1 MPDRCASPA
10 LEPGA
15 PIRARHI
22 GRPDRCAAEI
32 TEAPLSDSASTN
44 MRRTASEEFALNSE
58 YVPVR
63 RAQTMP
69 DPPSPQEIPL
79 RIQRTEPVYHKAH
92 FDNWDHHGGLVD
104 NLVPLARHA
113 LKYGE
118 LVASTGSLVDAETDA
133 LVSTVEESCLE
144 GAGVDAAISR
154 AGGALLAEKRQA
166 LPIISGDMRCLTG
179 DAVVTSGGPFG
190 FLRCEAIIYAV
201 GPNYKEMDDD
211 LSRGDD
217 LLRDA
222 YRASMRRANGLK
234 CKTVAFALVSA
245 GMRRGR
251 QSLDN
256 VLKVA
261 VQAIGDM
268 AYPGLQRVHLVA
280 FRKPE
285 QDVLQRVLLSLAT
298 ASAVDGAY
306 PPRATEDGEEHLAHQ
321 LASVDKALHNPSSS
335 SPPPGGPAPS
345 RSPPQRQPS
354 RSPPQRQSSRAILAN
369 RVVML
374 QSEPIGVGE
383 LDLEGE
389 ANKLRQALREAAASA
404 NVDVELKV
412 STATVDAFQ
421 SAVTLGARV
430 VHFAGHGHEKFM
442 MFEDGHGG
450 AQALEPKALR
460 NRVSACGAGTCKLV
474 VLNSCKSEDVGQA
487 FVAAGVEHVVAVAQN
502 QNNGRI
508 SDRAGI
514 EFCRAFYRSLANM
527 DSLRTAFDIGCAA
540 AQNAHGEMG
549 SDGRF
554 ILLPEDKPHD
564 EPIFSEIPG
573 SFHETTRPPPPS
585 NAPPPPTFY
594 VGRDPELW
602 VCVES
607 ILNHRL
613 TTIGGGYGSGKSA
626 LAAKAAA
633 HVSQHQNF
641 DAVVWV
647 KVTTKDRFFDDV
659 AKAAACVIEKA
670 EDDPLA
676 APMRA
681 ALDRRLSRYASSL
694 STRRMRS
701 ALDDDDFL
709 EHEAAERRASLNRDY
724 SSLDTHGLDT
734 SALVDLAK
742 GGEQVLV
749 VLNDFERFVTAGAD
763 AERARDH
770 CRLLLRGLLETCANI
785 KVLMTCSSFSGIGR
799 VPGVTEQVIPLGR
812 MADDH
817 TAFLL
822 LQRDPELKRR
832 VTNPYAPIPP
842 RIAPRAVAAACASH
856 PFIKRLNGLPYAVGL
871 GVAIL
876 NKLFAYEKMAK
887 EVCEGAGAHKT
898 LPPSS
903 KLEPLDRALRVLDF
917 PEVFDP
923 DLRRLRDELKY
934 VVEHGQGYRPEAEC
948 RKPPAQATPW
958 DVARS
963 WFGSTS
969 PAAPASAW
977 DLSWFGSSAHPAPP
991 APSDPKSPQQRLREL
1006 NEVQEFITPAEYEQ
1020 KKQEIL
1026 AAI

>member
-1 MPDRCASPA
+1 
-10 LEPGA
+10 
-15 PIRARHI
+15 
-22 GRPDRCAAEI
+22 
-32 TEAPLSDSASTN
+32 
-44 MRRTASEEFALNSE
+44 
-58 YVPVR
+58 VR

-118 LVASTGSLVDAETDA
+118 LVASAGSLVDAKTDA
-133 LVSTVEESCLE
+133 LVNAVKESCLE

-166 LPIISGDMRCLTG
+166 LPIISGDTRCLTG
-179 DAVVTSGGPFG
+179 DAVVTTGGPFNY
-190 FLRCEAIIYAV
+190 LRCEAIIHAV

-234 CKTVAFALVSA
+234 CKTVAFSLLSA
-245 GMRRGR
+245 GNRLGR

-261 VQAIGDM
+261 VKAIGDM

-280 FRKPE
+280 HSSTE
-285 QDVLQRVLLSLAT
+285 QEALQRVLLSLST
-298 ASAVDGAY
+298 ARAVDGAY
-306 PPRATEDGEEHLAHQ
+306 VPRAT
-321 LASVDKALHNPSSS
+321 SSPPPGGATS
-335 SPPPGGPAPS
+335 SPPPGGPA
-345 RSPPQRQPS
+345 SPVPS

-374 QSEPIGVGE
+374 QSEPLNPGIAK
-383 LDLEGE
+383 LNLEGE
-389 ANKLRQALREAAASA
+389 ANKLRKALREAAAHA
-404 NVDVELKV
+404 NIDVELQIR
-412 STATVDAFQ
+412 TATVDAFQ

-442 MFEDGHGG
+442 MFEDDHGG
-450 AQALEPKALR
+450 AQTLDPTVLR
-460 NRVSACGAGTCKLV
+460 NRVSACGAETCKLV
-474 VLNSCKSEDVGQA
+474 VLNSCKSEDVGRA

-502 QNNGRI
+502 QNHGRI

-540 AQNAHGEMG
+540 AQNTQG

-554 ILLPEDKPHD
+554 ILLPEDQPHD

-594 VGRDPELW
+594 VGRDSELW
-602 VCVES
+602 LCVES

-647 KVTTKDRFFDDV
+647 KVTTRDGFFHHV
-659 AKAAACVIEKA
+659 AEAAAHVIQK
-670 EDDPLA
+670 A

-681 ALDRRLSRYASSL
+681 ALDRRLSTYSSSL
-694 STRRMRS
+694 STRRLRS
-701 ALDDDDFL
+701 STDDDDFSL
-709 EHEAAERRASLNRDY
+709 DSREAQRKQEQHEAAGIFKHVTY
-724 SSLDTHGLDT
+724 SRLDTHELDT
-734 SALVDLAK
+734 SALAHLAHA
-742 GGEQVLV
+742 GPTLV
-749 VLNDFERFVTAGAD
+749 VLNDFERLVVTAGD
-763 AERARDH
+763 KERAREH
-770 CRLLLRGLLETCANI
+770 CRLLLRGLLESCSNL
-785 KVLMTCSSFSGIGR
+785 KVLMTCSSFSGIGQ
-799 VPGVTEQVIPLGR
+799 VHGVTEQIIPLGR
-812 MADDH
+812 MTDDH

-832 VTNPYAPIPP
+832 ATNPNRLQPP
-842 RIAPRAVAAACASH
+842 PIAPPHVVTMCASH
-856 PFIKRLNGLPYAVGL
+856 PFIKRLKGQPYAVGL

-876 NKLFAYEKMAK
+876 NKLFAYERMAK
-887 EVCEGAGAHKT
+887 EVCEGAGASAT
-898 LPPSS
+898 PPPLSR
-903 KLEPLDRALRVLDF
+903 LEPLDRALRVLDF

-934 VVEHGQGYRPEAEC
+934 VVEHGRGYRPEAEVEC
-948 RKPPAQATPW
+948 RPPPAQATPW

-969 PAAPASAW
+969 PAVPVSPATPASAW
-977 DLSWFGSSAHPAPP
+977 DLGWFGSSAHPAPPAPP

>member
-1 MPDRCASPA
+1 M
-10 LEPGA
+10 
-15 PIRARHI
+15 
-22 GRPDRCAAEI
+22 
-32 TEAPLSDSASTN
+32 
-44 MRRTASEEFALNSE
+44 
-58 YVPVR
+58 
-63 RAQTMP
+63 
-69 DPPSPQEIPL
+69 
-79 RIQRTEPVYHKAH
+79 
-92 FDNWDHHGGLVD
+92 
-104 NLVPLARHA
+104 
-113 LKYGE
+113 
-118 LVASTGSLVDAETDA
+118 
-133 LVSTVEESCLE
+133 
-144 GAGVDAAISR
+144 
-154 AGGALLAEKRQA
+154 
-166 LPIISGDMRCLTG
+166 
-179 DAVVTSGGPFG
+179 
-190 FLRCEAIIYAV
+190 
-201 GPNYKEMDDD
+201 
-211 LSRGDD
+211 
-217 LLRDA
+217 
-222 YRASMRRANGLK
+222 
-234 CKTVAFALVSA
+234 
-245 GMRRGR
+245 
-251 QSLDN
+251 
-256 VLKVA
+256 
-261 VQAIGDM
+261 
-268 AYPGLQRVHLVA
+268 
-280 FRKPE
+280 
-285 QDVLQRVLLSLAT
+285 
-298 ASAVDGAY
+298 
-306 PPRATEDGEEHLAHQ
+306 
-321 LASVDKALHNPSSS
+321 
-335 SPPPGGPAPS
+335 
-345 RSPPQRQPS
+345 
-354 RSPPQRQSSRAILAN
+354 
-369 RVVML
+369 
-374 QSEPIGVGE
+374 
-383 LDLEGE
+383 DLEGE

-430 VHFAGHGHEKFM
+430 VHFSGHGHEKFM
-442 MFEDGHGG
+442 MFEDDHGG
-450 AQALEPKALR
+450 AQTLDPKVLR
-460 NRVSACGAGTCKLV
+460 NRVSACGAETCKLV
-474 VLNSCKSEDVGQA
+474 VLNSCKSEDVGRA

-670 EDDPLA
+670 EDNPLA

-681 ALDRRLSRYASSL
+681 ALERRLSRYQSSY

-701 ALDDDDFL
+701 SLGDDDLL

-749 VLNDFERFVTAGAD
+749 VLNDFERLVATAGD
-763 AERARDH
+763 KERAREL
-770 CRLLLRGLLETCANI
+770 CRLLLRGLLDSCAHI

-812 MADDH
+812 MTDDH

-832 VTNPYAPIPP
+832 VTNPYALQPP

-963 WFGSTS
+963 WFGPTPPAVPVS

-977 DLSWFGSSAHPAPP
+977 DLSWFGSSAHRAPPAPP